1 MFKGTIILIWIEVF
15 LYAVQKYLE
24 SLKFFHEILRKWID
38 KFLCMGYNLFILY
51 KNNRKAMDKYWISCH
66 FATQTYGPSYSRWHI
81 CAN

>member
-1 MFKGTIILIWIEVF
+1 MDRSF
-15 LYAVQKYLE
+15 LYAVQNYLE

-66 FATQTYGPSYSRWHI
+66 FATQTYGPSYSRRHI